1 MADELPFKRTMEFAY
16 GQPRE
21 LAPGI
26 VRLVANNP
34 GPFTFKGTNT
44 YLVGTT
50 DLAVIDPGPDDPAHC
65 EAIMTAVGRRQVT
78 HILVTHTH
86 RDHTGGLERLR
97 QETGAKVCGYGRSP
111 GAPGPVG
118 TSPAGSEYIE
128 RDFRPEIV
136 LREGDAISGPGWRL
150 EAVFTPGH
158 APDHLCF
165 ALAQR
170 RVLFSGDHVMAW
182 NTTVIAPPEGN
193 MADYMRS
200 LSRMAARNETLYLPG
215 HGGRIG
221 QPARWVKAYL
231 LHRHWREQMILE
243 AIKSGHAT
251 IEQIVSLVYGGI
263 DDRLINAA
271 LLSVLAHV
279 EHLIERGLVQ
289 CEGPPTFDRRLSA
302 ASAPP
307 SSEIP
312 T

>member
-1 MADELPFKRTMEFAY
+1 MADELAFKTTMEFAY

-44 YLVGTT
+44 YLVGAT
-50 DLAVIDPGPDDPAHC
+50 DLAMIDPGPDDPAHFD
-65 EAIMTAVGRRQVT
+65 AIMAAVGPRHVT

-86 RDHTGGLERLR
+86 RDHTDGLERLR
-97 QETGAKVCGYGRSP
+97 QATGAKACGYGRSP
-111 GAPGPVG
+111 RAPETVR
-118 TSPAGSEYIE
+118 TSASGSEFIDP
-128 RDFRPEIV
+128 DFRPDIV
-136 LREGDAISGPGWRL
+136 LRDGDAVAGNGWRL

-165 ALAQR
+165 ALPQC

-182 NTTVIAPPEGN
+182 NTSVVAPPEGN
-193 MADYMRS
+193 MADYMSS
-200 LSRMAARNETLYLPG
+200 LGRLAARDDELYMPG
-215 HGGRIG
+215 HGGRIN

-231 LHRHWREQMILE
+231 LHRQWREQAIYD

-251 IEQIVSLVYGGI
+251 IEQIVNFVYRGI

-271 LLSVLAHV
+271 SLSVLGHV
-279 EHLIERGLVQ
+279 EHLIARGLVQ
-289 CEGPPTFDRRLSA
+289 CEGAPTFGRRLSVV
-302 ASAPP
+302 
-307 SSEIP
+307 
-312 T
+312 